1 MRHQQRNGVNE
12 MNTYKIVKA
21 YSETFSGRV
30 VYVWHVVDAVDGF
43 VYDAFGLK
51 RDAVAWVAASS
62 K

>member
-1 MRHQQRNGVNE
+1 